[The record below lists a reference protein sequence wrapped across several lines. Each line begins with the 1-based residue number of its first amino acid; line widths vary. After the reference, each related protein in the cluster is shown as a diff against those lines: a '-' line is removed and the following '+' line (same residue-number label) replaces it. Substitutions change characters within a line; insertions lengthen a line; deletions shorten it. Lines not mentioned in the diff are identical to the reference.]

1 MSGASN
7 TCQDHQGLVSPI
19 PLFHPRLKRSQL
31 MGQECGEINR
41 SGWQKAANVQFQNSA
56 LSSFWQNVEKNAC
69 DPTKIVDVGKWEG
82 DGQGRESTAGQDVDL
97 TFH

>member
-1 MSGASN
+1 
-7 TCQDHQGLVSPI
+7 
-19 PLFHPRLKRSQL
+19 

-41 SGWQKAANVQFQNSA
+41 SGWQKAANVQFQNST

-82 DGQGRESTAGQDVDL
+82 DGQGREHCWTGRGPDL
-97 TFH
+97 PLVGTVSVY